1 MKTIRKF
8 SPEEIIFAA
17 TTECNLHCA
26 HCFVPR
32 TEKRLSA
39 DDAITFLKSC
49 AGSQIEKIGFSGGEP
64 FLYPEFIC
72 RVSKAAVENDFLFGR
87 IMTNGVWWKNPA
99 HLEKTLSD
107 VYDSGFDGKTG
118 LSWDAFHGQNS
129 EKILTF
135 VNAVLTAFG
144 TQSLEIQSV
153 IHPDAEKDKAFLEE
167 LTSLA
172 RHLGCT
178 VKKNTDKKTGR
189 GVFILESDEI
199 YIPVY
204 RERQSFTGDDERAW
218 KSRRWFKDDFCAGPG
233 HVLYVHPDG
242 NIAPCCGFA
251 NENKALFTG
260 TIKQPLKTVLAQAEQ
275 NEMIRICYEE
285 GLAAQIRPLK
295 KNGALPG
302 KTDDICAFC
311 DFICK
316 LRAEKENG

>member
-135 VNAVLTAFG
+135 VNTVLTAFG

-153 IHPDAEKDKAFLEE
+153 IHPDAEKDKASISRNML
-167 LTSLA
+167 LNKMS
-172 RHLGCT
+172 H
-178 VKKNTDKKTGR
+178 KTR
-189 GVFILESDEI
+189 F
-199 YIPVY
+199 Y
-204 RERQSFTGDDERAW
+204 R
-218 KSRRWFKDDFCAGPG
+218 
-233 HVLYVHPDG
+233 
-242 NIAPCCGFA
+242 
-251 NENKALFTG
+251 
-260 TIKQPLKTVLAQAEQ
+260 
-275 NEMIRICYEE
+275 
-285 GLAAQIRPLK
+285 
-295 KNGALPG
+295 
-302 KTDDICAFC
+302 
-311 DFICK
+311 
-316 LRAEKENG
+316 